1 MKKFFMIAVL
11 FVFMLCAGCAASQTD
26 GTQPSLDQTTAPSN
40 PTSPTD
46 PSDPDDPIDPQV
58 FPEYVP
64 GSIVLEDRTQD
75 DYSFM
80 RKYRI
85 AYYRIWGE
93 YMDLL
98 DDEQREDMD
107 IWLEQVSDATN
118 HGEVQEEMLLVSFV
132 KRYNISREAFDAAT
146 TLLAE
151 HCECDTHLEE
161 CEVPNGE
168 IIYSFNNEIINYYYR
183 YE

>member
-1 MKKFFMIAVL
+1 MKKFFIIAVL
-11 FVFMLCAGCAASQTD
+11 FVFMLSAGCAASQTD

-46 PSDPDDPIDPQV
+46 PSDPDGPISPQV

-64 GSIVLEDRTQD
+64 GSIVLEDQTQD
-75 DYSFM
+75 DYSFV

-98 DDEQREDMD
+98 DDEQREDMNT
-107 IWLEQVSDATN
+107 WLEQTSAATN
-118 HGEVQEEMLLVSFV
+118 YGEFQEEMLLVSFV
-132 KRYNISREAFDAAT
+132 KRYNISREAFDTAT
-146 TLLAE
+146 ALFAE
-151 HCECDTHLEE
+151 HYEGDTNLEE
-161 CEVPNGE
+161 CEIPNGE
-168 IIYSFNNEIINYYYR
+168 IIYSFDNEIINNYYR

>member
-98 DDEQREDMD
+98 DDEQRE
-107 IWLEQVSDATN
+107 
-118 HGEVQEEMLLVSFV
+118 EMLLVSFV